1 MEPAHKEPHKDLAEQ
16 DERGNLDAT
25 IDDEAQAILPAQPET
40 EVACAGPEPLGEA
53 IDEKPIVDHATSASS
68 ERRCSKRLS
77 NAHLLREEAQL
88 ARPSFLKQCT
98 TACKENSAPH
108 YNRNISH
115 IPTLKERVNSLAS
128 KPGIKR
134 SDTSITRVSAPSKA
148 KFDLKASLKRPLGY
162 KPYTGPVTRKL
173 NMQ

>member
-1 MEPAHKEPHKDLAEQ
+1 MEPVHEEPHKDLAEQ
-16 DERGNLDAT
+16 DEQGNSEAT
-25 IDDEAQAILPAQPET
+25 IDEEAQAILPAQPEP
-40 EVACAGPEPLGEA
+40 EVACADPEPLAEA
-53 IDEKPIVDHATSASS
+53 LDEKPIADHATGAPS

-88 ARPSFLKQCT
+88 ARPSSLKQCT
-98 TACKENSAPH
+98 TACKENSAPQ

-134 SDTSITRVSAPSKA
+134 SDASTTRASAPSKA

-162 KPYTGPVTRKL
+162 KPYTGPVTKKL